1 MFRLRIPLF
10 PSMIN
15 VIAMLFLAVLTACG
29 TGGTE
34 RVQEPTDTKEVQIT
48 LQDIRNKQITY
59 DFYQVRGSS
68 DLEYI
73 ATEVA
78 DRDGQTVVKLEVD
91 KDINNIIVK
100 RTKGGVEK
108 RQVVPLRSGKVVVQF
123 LL

>member
-1 MFRLRIPLF
+1 
-10 PSMIN
+10 MIN